1 MAFLPNFSSDFAPLF
16 DLLDDYNVR
25 QACRP
30 KPRTTP
36 VRSFTPRFDV
46 YELNNNYHLN
56 GELPGVNQASIDIE
70 FIDPHTLVIKGRV
83 ERRYR
88 DSASNTNDQA
98 EVPNDASSVKSLQP
112 TVEDEDEGANDAAS
126 AGSSTKSS
134 EQVDVQEQTKPRYK
148 YWITERP
155 IGEFH
160 RAFTFPTRID
170 QDTVKATLKDG
181 ILSVIVPKEPAP
193 TLKKIRVE

>member
-1 MAFLPNFSSDFAPLF
+1 MAFFSNFSGDFAPLF
-16 DLLDDYNVR
+16 HLLDDYDVH
-25 QACRP
+25 QAYRP
-30 KPRTTP
+30 KPRTTT

-56 GELPGVNQASIDIE
+56 GELPGVNQASLDIE
-70 FIDPHTLVIKGRV
+70 FTDPHTLVIKGRV
-83 ERRYR
+83 ERKYS
-88 DSASNTNDQA
+88 DSTSSTNEHA

-112 TVEDEDEGANDAAS
+112 TVEDEDEEANDAAS
-126 AGSSTKSS
+126 VGSSAQSS
-134 EQVDVQEQTKPRYK
+134 KQVALQEQTNHK

-155 IGEFH
+155 VGEFH
-160 RAFTFPTRID
+160 RAFTFPTRVD

-193 TLKKIRVE
+193 TFKKIRVE